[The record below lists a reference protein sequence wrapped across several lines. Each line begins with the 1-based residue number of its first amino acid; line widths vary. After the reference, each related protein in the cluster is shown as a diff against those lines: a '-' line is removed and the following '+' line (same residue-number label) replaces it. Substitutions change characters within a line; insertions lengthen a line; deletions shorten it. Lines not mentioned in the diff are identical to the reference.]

1 MDLVDR
7 YWNGT
12 KSLHKN
18 YKFLGAANQL
28 LSQHLEA
35 SPVDESHLKTLQ
47 MHIKNLQDENR
58 SLQQTMMEKLS
69 NYHHHQQQNG
79 KTSEQQQ
86 HDTKS
91 WLAEMDTLKKKL
103 IVVQEENKRLK
114 SELAAKASA
123 NQMEGQND
131 LMKRDI
137 EIMRIKLKQYE
148 QLQQLTAMLQG
159 NLSLSILLVNI
170 A

>member
-1 MDLVDR
+1 MILDLVDR

-28 LSQHLEA
+28 LNQHLE
-35 SPVDESHLKTLQ
+35 SSSNSVDETHLKTLQ

-58 SLQQTMMEKLS
+58 SLQQTLMEKLS
-69 NYHHHQQQNG
+69 HYHNSNNVG
-79 KTSEQQQ
+79 KLSNEPQ

-91 WLAEMDTLKKKL
+91 MLAEMDSLKKKL
-103 IVVQEENKRLK
+103 IVIQEENKRLK
-114 SELAAKASA
+114 SEATARASSSNNGA
-123 NQMEGQND
+123 HQMEGQND

-159 NLSLSILLVNI
+159 RFY
-170 A
+170 

>member
-69 NYHHHQQQNG
+69 NYHQQQNG

-114 SELAAKASA
+114 SELTAKASA

-159 NLSLSILLVNI
+159 NLSLMLINI
-170 A
+170 S